1 MNRTGAFVTNLEL
14 RESNPDG
21 TEKAGLSH
29 KAEGMFLL
37 HVLEV
42 AGVGEPKGSITIL
55 HDAGDHGG
63 RYEALASTLAE
74 GGWAIALPDMR
85 GHGKSEGPR
94 GHSAG
99 LAEVLRD
106 IEAVQDHLAYRL
118 PDAPRLLVGLGLGS
132 VYAVAYAINHP
143 DAVGAMV
150 LASPNLAPRYEA
162 PRKPGGL
169 KGLFAKV
176 GPTSAGSLGH
186 TPEALTSLPE
196 QQRLLAADPLVHNDI
211 SAHTLGHLPAT
222 LERVGA
228 GFARLDVPT
237 LVLVGEDDPLVDQA
251 AVSRWCASN
260 PRAERRA
267 LPGRRHDLFHDEGAE
282 TLAADVAR
290 WIATAIR

>member
-37 HVLEV
+37 HVLEL

-63 RYEALASTLAE
+63 RYEGLAAALAE
-74 GGWAIALPDMR
+74 RGWAIALPDMR

-99 LAEVLRD
+99 LPEVLRD

-118 PDAPRLLVGLGLGS
+118 PDAPRLLVGLGLGA
-132 VYAVAYAINHP
+132 VYAVAYAQNHT

-150 LASPNLAPRYEA
+150 LVSPNLAPRYTP

-176 GPTSAGSLGH
+176 GPLSTGSLGH
-186 TPEALTSLPE
+186 SPESMSSLPE
-196 QQRLLAADPLVHNDI
+196 QQRSSASDPLVHDLI
-211 SAHTLGHLPAT
+211 SAHTLSHLPTT
-222 LERVGA
+222 LERVAA
-228 GFARLDVPT
+228 GFARLAGPS
-237 LVLVGEDDPLVDQA
+237 LVLVGADDPLIDRD
-251 AVSRWCASN
+251 AVARWCASN
-260 PRAERRA
+260 PHAELRT
-267 LPGRRHDLFHDEGAE
+267 LSGRRHDLFHDQGADGLTAE
-282 TLAADVAR
+282 VAQ
-290 WIATAIR
+290 WIAKTVG